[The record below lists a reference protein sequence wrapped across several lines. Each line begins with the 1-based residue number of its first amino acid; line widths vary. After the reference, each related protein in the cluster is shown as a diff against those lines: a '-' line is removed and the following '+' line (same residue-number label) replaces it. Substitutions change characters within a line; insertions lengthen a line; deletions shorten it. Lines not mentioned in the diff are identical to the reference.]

1 MSPKISKKGHDMQRK
16 TQIEDEF
23 SAEDRERKITLQA
36 GDAAPA
42 FTLQNADGASV
53 SLKDFA
59 GKKVALYFYPKDN
72 TPGCTTE
79 ACEFSAAYD
88 DFIAADCVIVGIS
101 PDSAKSHAGF
111 IAKQSLK
118 HILLSDPQHEVAK
131 LYGAWQVRKNYGR
144 EYLGIVRST
153 FLIGADGKIL
163 KVYKSVKA
171 KDHAAKVLADL
182 LAAGK

>member
-1 MSPKISKKGHDMQRK
+1 MNETKNAS
-16 TQIEDEF
+16 EF
-23 SAEDRERKITLQA
+23 SAKDRERKITLKA
-36 GDAAPA
+36 GDDAPG
-42 FTLQNADGASV
+42 FTLENADGTAI

-59 GKKVALYFYPKDN
+59 GKNVALYFYPKDN

-88 DFIAADCVIVGIS
+88 DFIAADCVIVGVS
-101 PDSAKSHAGF
+101 PDSVRSHAGF

-118 HILLSDPQHEVAK
+118 HVLLSDPKHEVAE
-131 LYGAWQVRKNYGR
+131 LYGVWQVRKNYGR

-153 FLIGADGKIL
+153 FLIGKDGKIL

-171 KDHAAKVLADL
+171 KDHATKVLADL
-182 LAAGK
+182 LAAAK